1 MEDLVRM
8 KTGFKLI
15 TDINKEIAQLCTE
28 KNIMTAEYNSRIQ
41 NIDDRLAM
49 LRQTKEQL
57 SREMARM

>member
-8 KTGFKLI
+8 KTGFELI
-15 TDINKEIAQLCTE
+15 TDINQEIAQLCTE

-57 SREMARM
+57 SREMAGM